1 MHRGKNIR
9 NNENAL
15 DIRLSGGREKNI
27 PYSRNCLGKFRP
39 PFYISAIGLPNDALF
54 MQNLDDHADEGL
66 YLLYETILIRCFG
79 QR

>member
-27 PYSRNCLGKFRP
+27 RYSRNCLGKFRP
-39 PFYISAIGLPNDALF
+39 PFYI
-54 MQNLDDHADEGL
+54 
-66 YLLYETILIRCFG
+66 YFG
-79 QR
+79 NRITE